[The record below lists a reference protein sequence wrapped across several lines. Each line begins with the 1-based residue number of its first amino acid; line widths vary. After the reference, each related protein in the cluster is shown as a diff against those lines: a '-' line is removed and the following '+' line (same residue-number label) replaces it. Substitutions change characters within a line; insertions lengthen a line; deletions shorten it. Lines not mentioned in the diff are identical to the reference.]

1 MQLRE
6 FQVFR
11 LKSYLLLLLQQ
22 EIGKV
27 KLMASLLPRKWSRLC
42 CQERKVG
49 ILYNWIEKG
58 LIFTSKLDIVLFNG
72 LFIGLKKVDFHL
84 KVGHHRMCGGVGVDT
99 VDHWRLVIV
108 LVLQPEVDGVGYEDE
123 ECDNF
128 SIENNRNIRRLT
140 KTIYWATIRSKHK
153 PPENMK
159 NCSSSN
165 GNEAGYGEDECKH

>member
-1 MQLRE
+1 MIE
-6 FQVFR
+6 T
-11 LKSYLLLLLQQ
+11 
-22 EIGKV
+22 
-27 KLMASLLPRKWSRLC
+27 LLPRKECWHSLLLDWNRIDFHL
-42 CQERKVG
+42 KVG
-49 ILYNWIEKG
+49 VCVVQLGWKI